1 MQPVID
7 PFGMP
12 DVAMLEQLLLVD
24 QCQVHTAFP
33 LADIIFA
40 LEILDRKTQLMICPI
55 FGVKLRFF
63 PNTQG
68 NIRYYPA
75 ISSMDGFGL

>member
-1 MQPVID
+1 
-7 PFGMP
+7 MP
-12 DVAMLEQLLLVD
+12 NKTVLEQLLLDD
-24 QCQVHTAFP
+24 QSQVHSAFP

-40 LEILDRKTQLMICPI
+40 LEVPDREAQLVICPFFRI
-55 FGVKLRFF
+55 KLRFF